1 MYEPARR
8 NAAYTLVVGLVLLLY
23 GWMVRPVYSDEL
35 GSFYNATLDVFFWT
49 LKLGG
54 GVFVAIGVLS
64 FTGLRVA
71 LLLDALASAICGAV
85 MLLCGLYWM
94 KETGFDLSRIL
105 FVFFGVMFLRAATGS
120 ISLFSGS
127 ESAAAVAADAAGPPE
142 HAGGTPA
149 DEPAHPASQHPDSL
163 PGEGEP
169 PPPDGYLAALSKD
182 KTEPPDAAFK

>member
-49 LKLGG
+49 LRFGG
-54 GVFVAIGVLS
+54 GVFVVIGVLA
-64 FTGLRVA
+64 FGGLRAA

-94 KETGFDLSRIL
+94 KEIGFDLSRIL
-105 FVFFGVMFLRAATGS
+105 FVFFGIMFLRAAKGS
-120 ISLFSGS
+120 FTLFGGG
-127 ESAAAVAADAAGPPE
+127 EPAAVAADAAGSQE
-142 HAGGTPA
+142 HSAGIPS
-149 DEPAHPASQHPDSL
+149 DQSVHPASQHPDSL
-163 PGEGEP
+163 PGEDQP
-169 PPPDGYLAALSKD
+169 PPPEGYLAALSKD